1 MRIILLF
8 IGIVIVGSVAVGFV
22 VFNKPHRSVE
32 GEKAIVINSDKLF
45 LAYEKNEAEAN
56 QKYLDNVLEVTGVV
70 TEILKNQSDQSV
82 IVLASDNP
90 MFAVTCTTAE
100 EIKNIQVGMVV
111 TMKGICTGYLS
122 DVVITN
128 GIVVQSRN
136 TEP

>member
-32 GEKAIVINSDKLF
+32 DEEAIVITAVKLF
-45 LAYEKNEAEAN
+45 LAYETNEIEAN
-56 QKYLDNVLEVTGVV
+56 QKYLDNVIEVTGVV
-70 TEILKNQSDQSV
+70 AEILKNQSDQSV
-82 IVLASDNP
+82 VVLATDNP
-90 MFAVTCTTAE
+90 MFGVTCTTAE
-100 EIKNIQVGMVV
+100 DIENIHVGMVV

-128 GIVVQSRN
+128 GIVAQSRN

>member
-1 MRIILLF
+1 MRIILVV
-8 IGIVIVGSVAVGFV
+8 IGIVIVGSLAVGFV

-32 GEKAIVINSDKLF
+32 GEEAIVITADKLF
-45 LAYEKNEAEAN
+45 LAYETNEIDAN

-82 IVLASDNP
+82 IVLAADNP
-90 MFAVTCTTAE
+90 LFGVTCTTAE
-100 EIKNIQVGMVV
+100 EIKNIHVGMVV